1 MQKLIRR
8 RECAPEATLPS
19 EQLHPLLARIY
30 SARGIATAEELDLGL
45 GSLLPPSLLH
55 NAESAASLLADA
67 IAADSRLLIIGDFDA
82 DGATSTALA
91 VSALNSMGAR
101 QVDYLVPNRFDYGYG
116 LTPEIVELAA
126 TRAPALIIT
135 VDNGISSLDGVEIH
149 ATTDDG
155 KLVVT
160 IENDAGPMIDTMNSF
175 HEIDGVLSASLI
187 YHHFDEE
194 IAQ

>member
-1 MQKLIRR
+1 MNISGVLVHIR
-8 RECAPEATLPS
+8 PD
-19 EQLHPLLARIY
+19 Q
-30 SARGIATAEELDLGL
+30 
-45 GSLLPPSLLH
+45 
-55 NAESAASLLADA
+55 ADA
-67 IAADSRLLIIGDFDA
+67 VTSR
-82 DGATSTALA
+82 
-91 VSALNSMGAR
+91 
-101 QVDYLVPNRFDYGYG
+101 
-116 LTPEIVELAA
+116 
-126 TRAPALIIT
+126 
-135 VDNGISSLDGVEIH
+135 ISSLDGVEIH